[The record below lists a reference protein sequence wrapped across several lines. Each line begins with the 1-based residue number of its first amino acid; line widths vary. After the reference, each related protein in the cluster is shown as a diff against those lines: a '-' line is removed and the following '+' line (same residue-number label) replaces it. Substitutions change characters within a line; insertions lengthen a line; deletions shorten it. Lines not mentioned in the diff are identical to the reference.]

1 MRTASGLLSA
11 FSRISVFTALSRI
24 LGFTR
29 DIILAAVLGIGP
41 VSDAFFVAFK
51 LPNLFRRLTAEGAM
65 TSAFLPGYT
74 GVEQN
79 KGKQQAQRLAGE
91 IQSMLVWVLLLILVV
106 FEIFMPYV
114 ITAMAPGFSMGF
126 SAGFSID
133 GDVSRFDGCVHLA
146 RLTMPY
152 LPMVSLLALWIA
164 IGNVY
169 GRFSLGASVPVI
181 MNMVMI
187 SGALLA
193 WAMWPD
199 LNQESLGYERAS
211 IIALSV
217 ATGGVVKLLVIGT
230 MLWRMKCLPPVYII
244 PRLSPNSRILWR
256 RFWPAALGSAGTQIN
271 LLIDTILASLLPIG
285 AISQL
290 YFADRIA
297 QLPLGV
303 VGIALG
309 VALLPTLSRLEQ
321 VEIVDKA
328 AVRQVLRRGVII
340 GMLAACPALAGIMA
354 ISDHLIRGLFAY
366 GAFDPAM
373 VSSTAAVLMAY
384 GAGIPAF
391 ILVKTFQPSFY
402 AAGDTATPMRITIM
416 SVVINIVLSI
426 ILMQVMGAAGLALAT
441 SISLWVSTLML
452 MFMLWQR
459 DRLDVSVLYP
469 VVKIAMAAAVMA
481 AGLWMMSS
489 YLMDGVVAWQALA
502 ILMLA
507 SAGIY
512 LPLIY
517 VMGVWRGLKG

>member
-1 MRTASGLLSA
+1 MTTASGLLSA
-11 FSRISVFTALSRI
+11 FSRISVFTAISRV

-65 TSAFLPGYT
+65 TSAFIPGYT
-74 GVEQN
+74 GVEQSE
-79 KGKQQAQRLAGE
+79 GKKAAQCLAGE
-91 IQSMLVWVLLLILVV
+91 IQTMLVWVLLLILVV

-114 ITAMAPGFSMGF
+114 ITAMAPGF
-126 SAGFSID
+126 AID
-133 GDVSRFDGCVHLA
+133 ADASRFDGGIHLA

-169 GRFSLGASVPVI
+169 GRFALGASMPVI
-181 MNMVMI
+181 MNIVMI
-187 SGALLA
+187 SGAFLA
-193 WAMWPD
+193 WYMWPD
-199 LNQESLGYERAS
+199 LNQDGVGYDRAA
-211 IIALSV
+211 IIAISV
-217 ATGGVVKLLVIGT
+217 ASGGVIKLLVIGT
-230 MLWRMKCLPPVYII
+230 MLWRKKSLPPIYFF
-244 PRLSPNSRILWR
+244 PRLSQNSRTLWR

-321 VEIVDKA
+321 VEVVDKA
-328 AVRQVLRRGVII
+328 AVRQVLRRGIII

-354 ISDHLIRGLFAY
+354 ISDDLIRGLFAY

-384 GAGIPAF
+384 GSGIPAF

-402 AAGDTATPMRITIM
+402 AAGDMTTPMRVTIM
-416 SVVINIVLSI
+416 SVGINIVLSI
-426 ILMQVMGAAGLALAT
+426 VLMQVIGAAGLALAT
-441 SISLWVSTLML
+441 SISLWASTLILML
-452 MFMLWQR
+452 MLKHR
-459 DRLDVSVLYP
+459 GRLDVSVIYP
-469 VVKIAMAAAVMA
+469 VIKIAVASAVMA
-481 AGLWMMSS
+481 AGLVLIRYGLNSLS
-489 YLMDGVVAWQALA
+489 AWQALS
-502 ILMLA
+502 ILMLS

-517 VMGVWRGLKG
+517 AMRVWRGLKG

>member
-1 MRTASGLLSA
+1 MTTASGLLSA
-11 FSRISVFTALSRI
+11 FSRISVFTALSRV

-65 TSAFLPGYT
+65 TSAFIPGYT
-74 GVEQN
+74 GVEQSE
-79 KGKQQAQRLAGE
+79 GKTAAQHLAGE
-91 IQSMLVWVLLLILVV
+91 IQSLLVWVLLLILVV
-106 FEIFMPYV
+106 FELFMPYV
-114 ITAMAPGFSMGF
+114 ITAMAPGFAF
-126 SAGFSID
+126 D
-133 GDVSRFDGCVHLA
+133 GDISRFDGAIHLA

-169 GRFSLGASVPVI
+169 GRFALGASVPVI
-181 MNMVMI
+181 MNLVMI

-193 WAMWPD
+193 WFMWPD
-199 LNQESLGYERAS
+199 LDQDGVGYERAG

-217 ATGGVVKLLVIGT
+217 ATGGVIKLLIIGT
-230 MLWRMKCLPPVYII
+230 MLWRMKSLPPIYFF
-244 PRLSPNSRILWR
+244 PRLSPNSRTVWR
-256 RFWPAALGSAGTQIN
+256 RFWPAAIGSAGTQIN

-321 VEIVDKA
+321 VKVVDTA
-328 AVRQVLRRGVII
+328 AVRQVLRRGIII

-354 ISDHLIRGLFAY
+354 ISDDLIRGLFAY

-391 ILVKTFQPSFY
+391 ILIKTLQPSFY
-402 AAGDTATPMRITIM
+402 AAGDTATPMRITIL
-416 SVVINIVLSI
+416 SVGINIALSI
-426 ILMQVMGAAGLALAT
+426 MLMQIIGVAGLALAT
-441 SISLWVSTLML
+441 SISLWISTLILML
-452 MFMLWQR
+452 ILRQR
-459 DRLDVSVLYP
+459 DRFEVSVFYP
-469 VVKIAMAAAVMA
+469 LIKIAAAAGVMA
-481 AGLWMMSS
+481 AGLMVIRHG
-489 YLMDGVVAWQALA
+489 LDHFAAWQALV
-502 ILMLA
+502 ILMLS

>member
-1 MRTASGLLSA
+1 MTTASGLLSA

-65 TSAFLPGYT
+65 TSAFIPGYT
-74 GVEQN
+74 GVEQAE
-79 KGKQQAQRLAGE
+79 GKAAAQNLASE

-106 FEIFMPYV
+106 FEIFMPFV
-114 ITAMAPGFSMGF
+114 ITAMAPGFSI
-126 SAGFSID
+126 AGE
-133 GDVSRFDGCVHLA
+133 VSRFDGGVHLA

-152 LPMVSLLALWIA
+152 LPMISLLALWIA

-193 WAMWPD
+193 WVMWPD
-199 LNQESLGYERAS
+199 LDQDHVGFERAS
-211 IIALSV
+211 VIALSV
-217 ATGGVVKLLVIGT
+217 TAGGVIKLLVIGT
-230 MLWRMKCLPPVYII
+230 MLWRMKALPPIRLI
-244 PRLSPNSRILWR
+244 PRLSPNSRKLWR
-256 RFWPAALGSAGTQIN
+256 RFWPAAFGSAGTQIN

-321 VEIVDKA
+321 VEVVDKA
-328 AVRQVLRRGVII
+328 AVQQVLSRGITI
-340 GMLAACPALAGIMA
+340 GMLAAVPALAGIMV
-354 ISDHLIRGLFAY
+354 ISEDLIRGLFAY

-373 VSSTAAVLMAY
+373 VSSTASVLMAY

-391 ILVKTFQPSFY
+391 VLVKTFQPSFY
-402 AAGDTATPMRITIM
+402 AAGDTTTPMRITMI
-416 SVVINIVLSI
+416 SVVINIILSI
-426 ILMQVMGAAGLALAT
+426 MLMQVIGAAGLALAT

-452 MFMLWQR
+452 MLILWRR
-459 DRLDVSVLYP
+459 DRLDISVIYP
-469 VVKIAMAAAVMA
+469 IVKIAAAAAVMA
-481 AGLWMMSS
+481 AGLWFIR
-489 YLMDGVVAWQALA
+489 YGLETLAAWQTLI
-502 ILMLA
+502 ILMIS

-517 VMGVWRGLKG
+517 VTGVWRSLKA